1 MEQDVID
8 QLINRFA
15 EKYPYKM
22 ALNREVPNQPVQ
34 EPIQHPIPH
43 PSHVTHSEQP
53 VQSTSTNEQHVQSV
67 QRETLN
73 EPTVMDYDHVSQS
86 KSEEEI
92 LLNQLEQLEQLQNI
106 EFPSRPSLNH
116 DKGLSLNFWLFVVL
130 IILIVGIVF
139 YLIMKRR

>member
-22 ALNREVPNQPVQ
+22 AVPKQEPPTQQPQTHITQAQQPLQPLQPLQPPQLLEDEQPLQNQ
-34 EPIQHPIPH
+34 EPIQH
-43 PSHVTHSEQP
+43 QP
-53 VQSTSTNEQHVQSV
+53 KMPQSIQP
-67 QRETLN
+67 
-73 EPTVMDYDHVSQS
+73 EP

-106 EFPSRPSLNH
+106 EFPNRPQH
-116 DKGLSLNFWLFVVL
+116 QEKGINMNFWLFVVL
-130 IILIVGIVF
+130 IIIIVGIII
-139 YLIMKRR
+139 YLIMRKR

>member
-22 ALNREVPNQPVQ
+22 ALKTVPPNQQVQEQQVQQPVSHVENIT
-34 EPIQHPIPH
+34 EPIQSAPRY
-43 PSHVTHSEQP
+43 EQP
-53 VQSTSTNEQHVQSV
+53 IQQPEVQNEFIQQPV
-67 QRETLN
+67 
-73 EPTVMDYDHVSQS
+73 VSFEQP

-92 LLNQLEQLEQLQNI
+92 LLNQLEQLEQLQHI
-106 EFPSRPSLNH
+106 EFPSRPPQH
-116 DKGLSLNFWLFVVL
+116 AKGFSMNFWLFVVL
-130 IILIVGIVF
+130 IIIIVSIII

>member
-22 ALNREVPNQPVQ
+22 AVPKPQPIPQ
-34 EPIQHPIPH
+34 QPPQHQQSPPNPPQPMHPQQPPQLPQLPQSIEEPIQHDVYQQNIHHPIP
-43 PSHVTHSEQP
+43 QP
-53 VQSTSTNEQHVQSV
+53 
-67 QRETLN
+67 
-73 EPTVMDYDHVSQS
+73 EP

-106 EFPSRPSLNH
+106 EFPSRPQH
-116 DKGLSLNFWLFVVL
+116 HEKGINMTFWLFVVL
-130 IILIVGIVF
+130 IIIIVGIII
-139 YLIMKRR
+139 YLIMRKR

>member
-22 ALNREVPNQPVQ
+22 AVPKHEPPAQQPITQPHTTVQPQQPQPQQPQQPALIQDEQTQ
-34 EPIQHPIPH
+34 EPIQH
-43 PSHVTHSEQP
+43 QP
-53 VQSTSTNEQHVQSV
+53 QPYIHQSIQPEI
-67 QRETLN
+67 
-73 EPTVMDYDHVSQS
+73 

-106 EFPSRPSLNH
+106 EFPNRPQH
-116 DKGLSLNFWLFVVL
+116 HHQDKGLNMNFWLFVVL
-130 IILIVGIVF
+130 IIIIVGIII
-139 YLIMKRR
+139 YLIMRKR

>member
-22 ALNREVPNQPVQ
+22 AVPKPQPIPQ
-34 EPIQHPIPH
+34 QPLQAPPNPPQPPQPPQLIDEPIQHDVYQPQPYIHNPIP
-43 PSHVTHSEQP
+43 QP
-53 VQSTSTNEQHVQSV
+53 
-67 QRETLN
+67 
-73 EPTVMDYDHVSQS
+73 EP

-106 EFPSRPSLNH
+106 EFPSRPQH
-116 DKGLSLNFWLFVVL
+116 HEKGINMTFWLFVVL
-130 IILIVGIVF
+130 IIIIVGIII
-139 YLIMKRR
+139 YLIMRKR